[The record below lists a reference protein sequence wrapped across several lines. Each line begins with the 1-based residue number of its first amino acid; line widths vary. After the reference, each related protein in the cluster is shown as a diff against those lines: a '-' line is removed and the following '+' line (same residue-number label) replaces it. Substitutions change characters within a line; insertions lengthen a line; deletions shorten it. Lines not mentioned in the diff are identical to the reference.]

1 MVRVVEA
8 RMLTTKINCGDAYK
22 TIRARTAENLF
33 RRVAREYGG
42 THCTGRVNGWSDDGT
57 EYQVTIC
64 KSLPRRIIHGGI
76 SASEVLAETSLWVRT
91 ER

>member
-1 MVRVVEA
+1 
-8 RMLTTKINCGDAYK
+8 MLMTKINCADGYK
-22 TIRARTAENLF
+22 TVRARTVENLF
-33 RRVAREYGG
+33 RRVARLYGG
-42 THCTGRVNGWSDDGT
+42 THCTGRVNGWSDYGT

-64 KSLPRRIIHGGI
+64 KTLPRRRNHGGI